1 MEIKL
6 FHRSSYHF
14 SKIPALILIVK
25 NKLARQLIL
34 RKQGLVFIP

>member
-6 FHRSSYHF
+6 FHHSSYHF

-25 NKLARQLIL
+25 
-34 RKQGLVFIP
+34 KQTSQAVDTT